1 MADFCLQVIDN
12 FFRDPQAVRRQALD
26 TPIDV
31 GGGNPGLT
39 SANVD
44 VRRNMRH
51 VGRLLKIEP
60 DYAHLR
66 HVVLFR
72 MTRGSDAIRD
82 TDIHV
87 DGPCY
92 AGVCYLNPPAQC
104 SGGTS
109 FFRHKAT
116 GLETWPNRRQLKT
129 LIDDGRLPSAVR
141 HEKQA
146 ILYWEEQGS
155 DRSNWEETMHVPMRF
170 NRALFYAGNQFHSMS
185 SWREFGETKD
195 TARMTMVYFFHER

>member
-1 MADFCLQVIDN
+1 MADFCIQVVDK
-12 FFRDPQAVRRQALD
+12 FFANPDRVRAKAIA
-26 TPIDV
+26 TSIEV

-39 SANVD
+39 SANTD

-51 VGRLLKIEP
+51 VGRILKIVP

-72 MTRGSDAIRD
+72 MTRGSDKIRD

-92 AGVCYLNPPAQC
+92 AGVCYLNLPMHC

-116 GLETWPNRRQLKT
+116 GLEKWPTRRQT
-129 LIDDGRLPSAVR
+129 RELIEAGKLPPDVR
-141 HEKQA
+141 REKEA

-155 DRSNWEETMHVPMRF
+155 DRSNWEETLHVPMRY
-170 NRALFYAGNQFHSMS
+170 NRALFYDGNQFHSMS
-185 SWREFGETKD
+185 SWREFGDTKE
-195 TARMTMVYFFHER
+195 TARMTIVYFFHEQ